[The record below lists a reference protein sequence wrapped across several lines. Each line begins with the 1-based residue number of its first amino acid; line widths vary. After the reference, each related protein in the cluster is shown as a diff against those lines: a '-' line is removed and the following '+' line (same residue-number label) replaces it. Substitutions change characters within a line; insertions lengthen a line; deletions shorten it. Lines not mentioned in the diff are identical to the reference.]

1 MKFKLQAESIAR
13 REKREKKVNFCLM
26 NLSICE
32 SVQLKIILGILVT
45 HQIT

>member
-26 NLSICE
+26 NLYFHNSNNLY
-32 SVQLKIILGILVT
+32 V
-45 HQIT
+45 